1 MVDVV
6 DMMFQILID
15 WESGYIQR
23 CNADATAAA
32 VSELIDL
39 RQERIEY
46 LTDNTLDK
54 KGVFL
59 KLVNQFDEVIQKVLE
74 VANDLH

>member
-1 MVDVV
+1 MADVV
-6 DMMFQILID
+6 DIMFQILID

-23 CNADATAAA
+23 CDANVAT

-39 RQERIEY
+39 RQERVEY

-54 KGVFL
+54 NGVFL
-59 KLVNQFDEVIQKVLE
+59 KLVNQNVLE